1 MSPPPDQNSSQPANQ
16 NTNPPPATELYP
28 MTDIRF
34 VLVRIGELS
43 AKVDRLIDDVSK
55 QGKKVEEVRDK
66 ITFVRG
72 AVWVLLGALTLATG
86 IFIAYLS
93 GRFKIVIR

>member
-1 MSPPPDQNSSQPANQ
+1 MSPPPDQSSSQPANQ
-16 NTNPPPATELYP
+16 NTNPPQPTELYP

-34 VLVRIGELS
+34 VLLRIGELS

-86 IFIAYLS
+86 IFVAYLS
-93 GRFKIVIR
+93 GKFKIIIR